1 MKKILSFFKSLFV
14 IGRVKEEDLSSY
26 LIQSHIM
33 KTTSS
38 RHRKFR

>member
-1 MKKILSFFKSLFV
+1 MDRRI
-14 IGRVKEEDLSSY
+14 KEEDLSSY

-38 RHRKFR
+38 RHRKFRWKANKNK